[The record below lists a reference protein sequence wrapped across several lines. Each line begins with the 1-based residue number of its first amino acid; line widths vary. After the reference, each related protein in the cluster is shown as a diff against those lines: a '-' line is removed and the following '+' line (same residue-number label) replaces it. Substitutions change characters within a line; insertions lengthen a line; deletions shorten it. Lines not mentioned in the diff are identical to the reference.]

1 MIAEPIESKTTAIE
15 RARRV
20 ALRLNP
26 NGANNF
32 IIAIVCEAITQ
43 AEAEARQ
50 EERRRVMAEILAE
63 AVPERVL
70 QLAAEL
76 VTGRGY

>member
-1 MIAEPIESKTTAIE
+1 MIAEIESRTTAIE
-15 RARRV
+15 RARLV

-26 NGANNF
+26 NGAANNF
-32 IIAIVCEAITQ
+32 IIAVICEAITQ

-50 EERRRVMAEILAE
+50 EERRRVLAEILAE